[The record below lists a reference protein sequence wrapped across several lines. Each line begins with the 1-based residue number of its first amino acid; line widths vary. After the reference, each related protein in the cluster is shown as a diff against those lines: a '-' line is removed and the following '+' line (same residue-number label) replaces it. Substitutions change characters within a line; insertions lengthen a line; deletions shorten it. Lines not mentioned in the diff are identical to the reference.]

1 MAELKNKLRK
11 TFLIVVPIIIRALGM
26 VLNLEEELSKLDI
39 ERKSKG

>member
-1 MAELKNKLRK
+1 MAELKSKPRK
-11 TFLIVVPIIIRALGM
+11 TFLIMVPIVVGALGV